1 MIQISIDMTNTNSNL
16 DLNQTISLSVESNN
30 LEGSSI
36 IVGVSGG
43 PDSIA
48 LLHSLNSIKQKYNL
62 SIFGG
67 HLNHGI
73 RPIDADND
81 QQFVEKIF
89 KKMGIPFLSKKVDL
103 KNDNKHQFTSIEN
116 IARIERHNFLFDAA
130 SHFNANFV
138 ALGHHLDDQA
148 ETIMLHIIRGSGL
161 DGIKGMSE
169 ISKRKINDKEI
180 NIFRPF
186 LTISHQNILKYLA
199 AQNINF
205 QTDISNYSTKYR
217 RNSIR
222 HFLFPKLE
230 TYNPEIKKSLY
241 RLSESV
247 KNDLNFLEEFSINEF
262 NSISEVNQSQ
272 ITLQINKLLELPD
285 SILFRVIKH
294 SFSLLTDHQQDIEM
308 IHIKMVVNLIK
319 GETGKKIQLPK
330 SLTVS
335 KQYNHLIMSTV
346 DKPVYLLPKIDQL
359 FSVNVPG
366 TTFIDKWKITT
377 TAQKNKLIHDNTQ
390 NNDDLVKYISK
401 QNHLYVRKRK
411 KGDKFV
417 PSGMTHH
424 KKIQDFMVD
433 EKIPQQYRDRIPL
446 LVNEKDEILWVV
458 GWRTSET
465 SKLNHHQEG
474 LKINFQLLSI

>member
-1 MIQISIDMTNTNSNL
+1 
-16 DLNQTISLSVESNN
+16 
-30 LEGSSI
+30 
-36 IVGVSGG
+36 
-43 PDSIA
+43 
-48 LLHSLNSIKQKYNL
+48 
-62 SIFGG
+62 
-67 HLNHGI
+67 
-73 RPIDADND
+73 
-81 QQFVEKIF
+81 
-89 KKMGIPFLSKKVDL
+89 
-103 KNDNKHQFTSIEN
+103 
-116 IARIERHNFLFDAA
+116 
-130 SHFNANFV
+130 
-138 ALGHHLDDQA
+138 
-148 ETIMLHIIRGSGL
+148 
-161 DGIKGMSE
+161 
-169 ISKRKINDKEI
+169 
-180 NIFRPF
+180 
-186 LTISHQNILKYLA
+186 
-199 AQNINF
+199 
-205 QTDISNYSTKYR
+205 
-217 RNSIR
+217 
-222 HFLFPKLE
+222 
-230 TYNPEIKKSLY
+230 
-241 RLSESV
+241 
-247 KNDLNFLEEFSINEF
+247 
-262 NSISEVNQSQ
+262 
-272 ITLQINKLLELPD
+272 
-285 SILFRVIKH
+285 
-294 SFSLLTDHQQDIEM
+294 M